1 MLAEVMLGVAF
12 AVLTALVDTVLAATE
27 VGPRAV
33 MVPVVA
39 FENAAMVLSHPL
51 HVLSHLSPTTS
62 HKPCVKIR

>member
-1 MLAEVMLGVAF
+1 MLAEVMLGVAL
-12 AVLTALVDTVLAATE
+12 AVLTALVNTVLAATE
-27 VGPRAV
+27 VEPRAV

-39 FENAAMVLSHPL
+39 LVNAPMVLSHPL

>member
-1 MLAEVMLGVAF
+1 MLAEVMLGVAL
-12 AVLTALVDTVLAATE
+12 AVLTALVNTVLAASE
-27 VGPRAV
+27 VEPRAV

-39 FENAAMVLSHPL
+39 LVNAPMVLSHPL